1 MQALGHIARLLE
13 ALQECSMEVRPLGE
27 DDLLFLLLSRYAEQS
42 GSIVYAEIQRS
53 HHMQIFDSTIAEP
66 LVSSS

>member
-1 MQALGHIARLLE
+1 
-13 ALQECSMEVRPLGE
+13 MEVRPLGE